1 MIVKHISN
9 DGKVRRTFDGVSS
22 TWPHDGNSIVT
33 VNRSIPSQIDS
44 VTGRILVYSYEY
56 PIAIIN
62 LAPGES
68 VEREDEPAR
77 A

>member
-33 VNRSIPSQIDS
+33 VNRVKPAVLDPD
-44 VTGRILVYSYEY
+44 TGRIVYYSQEY

-68 VEREDEPAR
+68 VECEDEPAR

>member
-22 TWPHDGNSIVT
+22 MWQHDGNTIVT
-33 VNRSIPSQIDS
+33 VNRNKPCEIDN
-44 VTGRILVYSYEY
+44 VTGKILVYSYKY

-68 VEREDEPAR
+68 VECEDEPAR